1 LSILETFARVPSPA
15 VRPGSFPLMPLVMVA
30 WIAAA
35 ASLLFGGPGVGGS
48 MSADDLM
55 RLSQVRDFLAG
66 QNWFDVSQYRL
77 DPPTGSSMHWSRLV
91 DLPLAFLFGLLT
103 PFTGRAMAET
113 VISTIWPMILF
124 IPSLVLV
131 GLLAK
136 RLSNAS
142 AILPAILLAAV
153 SAPSLIHFR
162 PGALDHHGYQLLL
175 MLSTLYGATDRGHA
189 RAMPALGGFAA
200 ALSIAIGLEMTP
212 ILAAVLAAV
221 GLRWI
226 VEGKNSAPLTFSF
239 GIAFGAGTA
248 ALFVATVSPASWNVV
263 QCDFISLP
271 CVAAAGFSGGLLA
284 LLANASGRLAT
295 FYVRLAA
302 GSIAGSVAITCVFIP
317 FRSCLGDP
325 YGMIDPRVA
334 TIWLSHV
341 SETQNALEFAQNF
354 PGDWLTFYAC
364 PLGALLLGIA
374 AMLKQSR
381 QKWAIFITPLF
392 ALFAFNVVALWEVRG
407 TAGANLIA
415 QPILAAALI
424 TLFQIRGSL
433 LVSRFAIVSFVL
445 LSNPILTLAG
455 GGIKL
460 IMNHLNPGQI
470 PASDGGPLAC
480 RRPADME
487 HLARLSPGLV
497 VSYIDIGPAI
507 LARTKHSVLAAPY
520 HRNVRG
526 NANAYDILLANDT
539 TARRILKER
548 QASYI
553 AICPG
558 SPDRIFMR
566 DAAPDG
572 LSERLALGETPNY
585 LEPIPGSASEPL
597 KIFRVR

>member
-1 LSILETFARVPSPA
+1 MSILEAFSRVTTPA
-15 VRPGSFPLMPLVMVA
+15 VRRGSSPLVPFVIVA
-30 WIAAA
+30 WTAAA
-35 ASLLFGGPGVGGS
+35 ASLLFGGPSAQGS

-55 RLSQVRDFLAG
+55 RFSEVRDFLAG

-91 DLPLAFLFGLLT
+91 DLPLAFLIWLLT
-103 PFTGRAMAET
+103 PFTGRAIAET
-113 VISTIWPMILF
+113 VTSTIWPMLLL
-124 IPSLVLV
+124 IPSLALV

-153 SAPSLIHFR
+153 SVPSLIHFR

-175 MLSTLYGATDRGHA
+175 MLSTLYGTTDRGNA

-221 GLRWI
+221 GIRWV
-226 VEGKNSAPLTFSF
+226 VEGKDSAPLTSSF
-239 GIAFGAGTA
+239 GITFGAGTA
-248 ALFVATVSPASWNVV
+248 ALFVATVSPASWSVV

-271 CVAAAGFSGGLLA
+271 CVAAAGLSGGLLA
-284 LLANASGRLAT
+284 LLANASDRLAT
-295 FYVRLAA
+295 PYVRLAA
-302 GSIAGSVAITCVFIP
+302 GSMAGSITITCVFIP
-317 FRSCLGDP
+317 FHSCLGNP

-334 TIWLSHV
+334 AIWLSHV

-354 PGDWLTFYAC
+354 PGEWLTFYAS
-364 PLGALLLGIA
+364 PLGALLLGMA
-374 AMLKQSR
+374 AMLKQPR
-381 QKWAIFITPLF
+381 QQWAIFIAPLF
-392 ALFAFNVVALWEVRG
+392 ALFAFDTVALWEVRG

-415 QPILAAALI
+415 QPVLAAALVI
-424 TLFQIRGSL
+424 IFQIHGSL
-433 LVSRFAIVSFVL
+433 LASRFAIFSFLL
-445 LSNPILTLAG
+445 LSSPVLTLAG
-455 GGIKL
+455 GGINS
-460 IMNHLNPGQI
+460 IVSRLNPGRN

-487 HLARLSPGLV
+487 RLAGLSPGLV

-526 NANAYDILLANDT
+526 NANAYDILLADDMI
-539 TARRILKER
+539 AHRLLKEY

-558 SPDRIFMR
+558 SPDRTYMR

-572 LSERLALGETPNY
+572 LSERLARGDTPDYLEAMPGVPGET
-585 LEPIPGSASEPL
+585 L
-597 KIFRVR
+597 KIFRVH